1 MRLKQYI
8 NEGIE
13 DKGILKAVF
22 IVGHP
27 GSGKSYVLS
36 KIKSGQIEPR
46 VVNTDKVFPLYSK
59 DEWDKWVDIKT
70 KVKTINKNQLANYI
84 NSMLPL
90 AVDGTGTEP
99 SVILRRVGILESFG
113 YDVGMVFINTSL
125 ETALERAGKR
135 DRPVDPD
142 FIKRVY
148 KRIQDAKQFYR
159 SKFSDWQEIQN
170 DKGELTEKVIIDA
183 FKHMT
188 SFYNSPM
195 VNPVGKEIIQK
206 MKENKWKYLSPN
218 IKDIKEI
225 QNMMSAWYRM

>member
-1 MRLKQYI
+1 MRFKQFI

-59 DEWDKWVDIKT
+59 EEWDKWVNIKN
-70 KVKTINKNQLANYI
+70 KVKTINKNQLAGYI

-99 SVILRRVGILESFG
+99 SVILRRVGLLESFG
-113 YDVGMVFINTSL
+113 YDVAMVYVDTSL

-135 DRPVDPD
+135 ERPVDPE

-148 KRIQDAKQFYR
+148 SRIKEAKQFYR
-159 SKFSDWQEIQN
+159 SKFSDWKEIKN
-170 DKGELTEKVIIDA
+170 DQGELTEKIVIKA
-183 FKHMT
+183 FLHM
-188 SFYNSPM
+188 SAFYSSSM
-195 VNPVGKEIIQK
+195 VNPVGKRMIEK
-206 MKENKWKYLSPN
+206 MRENNWKYLSPN
-218 IKDIKEI
+218 MRDLKEI
-225 QNMMSAWYRM
+225 KNVIDAWYRI